1 MLAWK
6 EVDAV
11 DFVTLITTS
20 TINRMTV
27 GVLFS
32 KIFFCESAVT
42 CADPSFSKGNG
53 LWIS

>member
-1 MLAWK
+1 MHYWPISDFQLSHMLAWK

-32 KIFFCESAVT
+32 KIFFAKV
-42 CADPSFSKGNG
+42 
-53 LWIS
+53 L